1 MLETNPLHKRW
12 AKPVTIQREAVVGDL
27 ITRPKGWTGEHGI
40 SMVIVK
46 EIKKG
51 PRPQEDVYQL
61 YSATAFPDFL
71 GGGHTFA
78 VSREKIETE
87 YKICWRE

>member
-27 ITRPKGWTGEHGI
+27 ITRPKGWTEEHGI

-46 EIKKG
+46 EIRKG

-71 GGGHTFA
+71 GGGHTFT

>member
-27 ITRPKGWTGEHGI
+27 ITRPKGWTEEHGI

-46 EIKKG
+46 EIRKG

-71 GGGHTFA
+71 GGGHTFT
-78 VSREKIETE
+78 VSRHKIETE

>member
-27 ITRPKGWTGEHGI
+27 IERPKGWAAEHGI
-40 SMVIVK
+40 SIVIVK
-46 EIKKG
+46 EIRKG

-61 YSATAFPDFL
+61 FTSQRFPEFL
-71 GGGHTFA
+71 GGGHTFT
-78 VSREKIETE
+78 VPRVKIETE
-87 YKICWRE
+87 YKIVGAV